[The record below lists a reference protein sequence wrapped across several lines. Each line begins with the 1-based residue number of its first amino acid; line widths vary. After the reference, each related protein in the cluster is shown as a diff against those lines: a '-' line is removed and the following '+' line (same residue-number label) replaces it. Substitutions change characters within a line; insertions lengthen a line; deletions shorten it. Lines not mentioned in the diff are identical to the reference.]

1 MTALANGALSALVGW
16 LVTYAIH
23 STLLLGGAWLLA
35 RGRFVGGRGADL
47 LWKAALLGGIATAT
61 VQSVADVGPSLGI
74 PSAAAPVRMRQ
85 VRLVEMRDDAGPPI
99 VRRWSGPV
107 QVGPRAR
114 TGVLA
119 ALLAMAWALAAAA
132 RLAVLARAH
141 LRLRRCLAGRTELP
155 AGELTRLAEALVGA
169 GGPHRVRI
177 TVSDLLPAPV
187 ALGRA
192 EICLPRRVLQ
202 ELTPGEQRSIVAHEA
217 AHLVRRDPLWLIL
230 LGAVEAIFFFQPLN
244 ALALRRYREG
254 AEFLCD
260 DWAVMATGRPRELA
274 RSIAS
279 IAGWLSAPAGEVPMA
294 AMVEHGSPLV
304 RRVQR
309 LVAAE
314 RSGEDIGGWRAGAV
328 AALLL
333 LGAVLLSAPHA
344 FVRQP
349 TAKLPM
355 ARREIISELTR
366 TGELLRH
373 VRTTGDRS
381 LPDMPPPMP

>member
-1 MTALANGALSALVGW
+1 MGLGSGALSALVGW
-16 LVTYAIH
+16 LLTYAIH

-35 RGRFVGGRGADL
+35 RGRFVGERGADL
-47 LWKAALLGGIATAT
+47 LWKVALVGGLATAT
-61 VQSVADVGPSLGI
+61 VQSVVDIGPAVGM
-74 PSAAAPVRMRQ
+74 PSAAAPVRMR
-85 VRLVEMRDDAGPPI
+85 RVELMEKRPGGAPI

-107 QVGPRAR
+107 QVGPRAPA
-114 TGVLA
+114 GVLA
-119 ALLAMAWALAAAA
+119 ALLTAAWALAAAA
-132 RLAVLARAH
+132 RLAMLARAH
-141 LRLRRCLAGRTELP
+141 LRLRRCLAERRKLP
-155 AGELTRLAEALVGA
+155 PGELTRLAESLAGA
-169 GGPHRVRI
+169 GVRI

-192 EICLPRRVLQ
+192 EICLPRRVLD
-202 ELTPGEQRSIVAHEA
+202 ELTLGQQRSIVAHEA
-217 AHLVRRDPLWLIL
+217 AHLVRRDPLWLLL
-230 LGAVEAIFFFQPLN
+230 LGTVVGVFFFQPLN

-260 DWAVMATGRPRELA
+260 DWAVRATGRPRELA

-304 RRVQR
+304 RRVHR
-309 LVAAE
+309 LVAPE
-314 RSGEDIGGWRAGAV
+314 RSGEDIRGWRAGAV

-349 TAKLPM
+349 TPKLAT
-355 ARREIISELTR
+355 ARRQTIHELTR

-373 VRTTGDRS
+373 VRTTGDRRLLDS
-381 LPDMPPPMP
+381 IPPVR